1 MDHRCETTRGQ
12 REETMGAGRRAPG
25 TARRDNPERSVDRLL
40 AGTENESRYEERLRI
55 LVGQAWDLRGT
66 PYLTDAC
73 EAIVELHYHK
83 LELQE
88 QAGWDALERLDPFV
102 RECLYQIVKE
112 KK

>member
-1 MDHRCETTRGQ
+1 M
-12 REETMGAGRRAPG
+12 
-25 TARRDNPERSVDRLL
+25 
-40 AGTENESRYEERLRI
+40 
-55 LVGQAWDLRGT
+55 
-66 PYLTDAC
+66 TDAC
-73 EAIVELHYHK
+73 GAIVELHYHK